1 MTKTPRLVVQK
12 SELMDDARSIST
24 AQAAKMVGISMSLV
38 QKLVDQEAFK
48 AWKTPGGHRRIDLSS
63 VQDYQQRVQLSPALK
78 VNNPSLPVIK
88 IIVEDVS
95 LSDRLLEELKNWPN
109 YFDISCW
116 HSIPEAFL
124 SFTNQIPD
132 ILIVQMSAPLP
143 QQVSTFSAVRNF
155 LERTP
160 KPFSVVCLSDAPEL
174 STALDE
180 SISSTIQLLSQAMT
194 PEWLKAFLIGVNAAT
209 MATKLQ
215 TTELQ

>member
-88 IIVEDVS
+88 IIVEDASV
-95 LSDRLLEELKNWPN
+95 SDRLLEELKNWPN

-132 ILIVQMSAPLP
+132 ILIVQMSAPP
-143 QQVSTFSAVRNF
+143 AAAGVDF
-155 LERTP
+155 L
-160 KPFSVVCLSDAPEL
+160 S
-174 STALDE
+174 
-180 SISSTIQLLSQAMT
+180 
-194 PEWLKAFLIGVNAAT
+194 G
-209 MATKLQ
+209 
-215 TTELQ
+215 